1 VARPWEA
8 GGVTTTVVS
17 GGTVVTAAERFVA
30 DLYIRDGV
38 IIGLGHDL
46 DITVD
51 TVIDATGCL
60 LLPGGVDP
68 HVHLD
73 FPSLSTTTA
82 DTSHSGTAAAAQ
94 GGTTTIINFA
104 MQQFGEALPAAL
116 ERSINQAEGQA
127 VIDYGFHVV
136 ARDLGGDRV
145 RGIDELAESGA
156 SSIKLFMAYP
166 GELMVDDATLLIA
179 MERMAAAGGLT
190 MVHAENGSAID
201 VLVQRALRA
210 GRTSAQWHG
219 KTRPTILEA
228 EAVHRAAV
236 LAELVEAP
244 TYFVHI
250 SCEEA
255 LAEVAAAKAKGLPI
269 HAETCPHYLT
279 LDDSVYDGDAFDV
292 AKYVMTPPLREAHH
306 QGRLWHGIRRGDV
319 DVVSTDHCPFCM
331 LGQKDAGRDNFL
343 KIPNGVGGVEYR
355 LLLLFDRGVQA
366 GRISLEQLVAITATN
381 PAKLFGL
388 YPRKGSLMVGA
399 DADLVILDPD
409 GETRL
414 SVSSSPS
421 KVDYSIYE
429 GWTVAGAIRRVLS
442 RGTVVAADGV
452 VEDLRGHGRFVAR
465 GPTLGKQQW
474 S

>member
-1 VARPWEA
+1 MS
-8 GGVTTTVVS
+8 TTVIT
-17 GGTVVTAAERFVA
+17 GGTVVTAAERFAA

-38 IIGLGHDL
+38 IVGLGHDL
-46 DITVD
+46 DIAVD
-51 TVIDATGCL
+51 TAIDAAGCL

-73 FPSLSTTTA
+73 FPSLTTTTA
-82 DTSHSGTAAAAQ
+82 DTSHSGTAAAAR
-94 GGTTTIINFA
+94 GGTTTIVNFA
-104 MQQFGEALPAAL
+104 MQEFGEPLPAAL
-116 ERSINQAEGQA
+116 ERSVRQAEGQA
-127 VIDYGFHVV
+127 VVDYGFHVV
-136 ARDLGGDRV
+136 VRDLGEDRV
-145 RGIDELAESGA
+145 RGIDELVDSGV

-166 GELMVDDATLLIA
+166 GELMVDDATLLVA

-201 VLVQRALRA
+201 VLTSRALRA
-210 GRTSAQWHG
+210 GRTSPQWHG

-228 EAVHRAAV
+228 EAVHRATV

-255 LAEVAAAKAKGLPI
+255 LAEVAVAKARGLPI

-279 LDDSVYDGDAFDV
+279 LDDSVYAGDAFEV
-292 AKYVMTPPLREAHH
+292 AKYVMTPPLRAPHH
-306 QGRLWHGIRRGDV
+306 QDRLWHGIRRGDV

-331 LGQKDAGRDNFL
+331 VGQKDAGVEDFL

-355 LLLLFDRGVQA
+355 LLLLFDRGVA
-366 GRISLEQLVAITATN
+366 GGRISLEQLVAITATN

-388 YPRKGSLMVGA
+388 YPAKGSLMVGA
-399 DADLVILDPD
+399 DADVVIFDPN

-414 SVSSSPS
+414 SVDSSPS
-421 KVDYSIYE
+421 LVDYSIYE
-429 GWTVAGAIRRVLS
+429 GWRVAGAIRRVLS
-442 RGTVVAADGV
+442 RGTVVVDDGV
-452 VEDLRGHGRFVAR
+452 VADRRGHGRFVAR
-465 GPTLGKQQW
+465 GPTTA
-474 S
+474 

>member
-1 VARPWEA
+1 MS
-8 GGVTTTVVS
+8 TTVIT
-17 GGTVVTAAERFVA
+17 GGTVVTAAERFAA
-30 DLYIRDGV
+30 DLYVRDGV
-38 IIGLGHDL
+38 IVGLGHGL
-46 DITVD
+46 DIAVD
-51 TVIDATGCL
+51 TVIDAAGCL

-73 FPSLSTTTA
+73 FPSLTTTTA
-82 DTSHSGTAAAAQ
+82 DTSHSGTAAAAR
-94 GGTTTIINFA
+94 GGTTTIVNFA
-104 MQQFGEALPAAL
+104 MQEFGEPLPAAL
-116 ERSINQAEGQA
+116 ERSVRQAEGQA
-127 VIDYGFHVV
+127 VVDYGFHVV
-136 ARDLGGDRV
+136 VRDLGADRI
-145 RGIDELAESGA
+145 RGIGELVDSGV

-166 GELMVDDATLLIA
+166 GELMVDDATLLVA

-201 VLVQRALRA
+201 VLTSRALRG
-210 GRTSAQWHG
+210 GRTSPQWHG

-228 EAVHRAAV
+228 EAVHRATV

-255 LAEVAAAKAKGLPI
+255 LAEVASAKARGLPI

-279 LDDSVYDGDAFDV
+279 LDDSVYDGDSFDV
-292 AKYVMTPPLREAHH
+292 AKYVMTPPLRAPHH
-306 QGRLWHGIRRGDV
+306 QDRLWHGIRRGDV

-331 LGQKDAGRDNFL
+331 VGQKDAGAEDFL

-355 LLLLFDRGVQA
+355 LLLLFDRGVAA

-388 YPRKGSLMVGA
+388 YPAKGSLMVGA
-399 DADLVILDPD
+399 DADVVIFDPN

-414 SVSSSPS
+414 SVDSSPS
-421 KVDYSIYE
+421 LVDYSIYE
-429 GWTVAGAIRRVLS
+429 GWRVAGAIRRVLS
-442 RGTVVAADGV
+442 RGTVVVDDGV
-452 VEDLRGHGRFVAR
+452 VQDRRGHGRFVAR
-465 GPTLGKQQW
+465 GPTTA
-474 S
+474 

>member
-1 VARPWEA
+1 MN
-8 GGVTTTVVS
+8 TTVIT
-17 GGTVVTAAERFVA
+17 GGTVVTAAERFAA

-38 IIGLGHDL
+38 IVGLGHDL
-46 DITVD
+46 GIAVD
-51 TVIDATGCL
+51 TVIDAAGCL

-73 FPSLSTTTA
+73 FPSLTTTTA
-82 DTSHSGTAAAAQ
+82 DTSHSGTAAAAR
-94 GGTTTIINFA
+94 GGTTTIVNFA
-104 MQQFGEALPAAL
+104 MQEFGEPLPAAL
-116 ERSINQAEGQA
+116 ERSVRQAEGQA
-127 VIDYGFHVV
+127 VVDYGFHVV
-136 ARDLGGDRV
+136 VRDLGEDRV
-145 RGIDELAESGA
+145 RGIDELVDSGV

-166 GELMVDDATLLIA
+166 GELMVDDATLLVA

-201 VLVQRALRA
+201 VLTSRALRA
-210 GRTSAQWHG
+210 GRTSPQWHG

-228 EAVHRAAV
+228 EAVHRATV

-255 LAEVAAAKAKGLPI
+255 LAEVASAKARGLPI

-279 LDDSVYDGDAFDV
+279 LDDSVYDGDAFEV
-292 AKYVMTPPLREAHH
+292 AKYVMTPPLRAPHH
-306 QGRLWHGIRRGDV
+306 QDRLWRGIRRGDV

-331 LGQKDAGRDNFL
+331 VGQKDAGVEDFL

-355 LLLLFDRGVQA
+355 LLLLFDRGVAA

-388 YPRKGSLMVGA
+388 YPAKGSLMVGA
-399 DADLVILDPD
+399 DADVVIFDPN

-414 SVSSSPS
+414 SVDSSPS
-421 KVDYSIYE
+421 LVDYSIYE
-429 GWTVAGAIRRVLS
+429 GWSVTGAIRRVLS
-442 RGTVVAADGV
+442 RGTVVVDDGV
-452 VEDLRGHGRFVAR
+452 VADRKGHGRFVAR
-465 GPTLGKQQW
+465 GPTTA
-474 S
+474 

>member
-1 VARPWEA
+1 M
-8 GGVTTTVVS
+8 TTTVIK
-17 GGTVVTAAERFVA
+17 GGTVVTAAERFAA

-38 IIGLGHDL
+38 IVGLGHDL
-46 DITVD
+46 DIAVD
-51 TVIDATGCL
+51 TVIDAAGCL

-116 ERSINQAEGQA
+116 DRSVRQAEGQA

-136 ARDLGGDRV
+136 VRDLGDDRI
-145 RGIDELAESGA
+145 RGIDELVASGA

-179 MERMAAAGGLT
+179 MERMAGAGGLT

-201 VLVQRALRA
+201 VLTKRALRA
-210 GRTSAQWHG
+210 GHTSPQWHG

-228 EAVHRAAV
+228 EAVHRATV

-279 LDDSVYDGDAFDV
+279 LDNSVYDGDSFDV
-292 AKYVMTPPLREAHH
+292 AKYVMTPPLREPHH
-306 QGRLWHGIRRGDV
+306 QDRLWHGIRRGDV
-319 DVVSTDHCPFCM
+319 DVISTDHCPFCM
-331 LGQKDAGRDNFL
+331 VGQKDAGADDFL

-355 LLLLFDRGVQA
+355 LLLLFDRGVAA
-366 GRISLEQLVAITATN
+366 GRISLEQLVAITATT
-381 PAKLFGL
+381 PARLFGL
-388 YPRKGSLMVGA
+388 YPRKGSLMIGA
-399 DADLVILDPD
+399 DADVVILDPK
-409 GETRL
+409 GSTRL
-414 SVSSSPS
+414 SISSSPS
-421 KVDYSIYE
+421 KVDYTIYE
-429 GWTVAGAIRRVLS
+429 GWTVAGAIRHVLS
-442 RGTVVAADGV
+442 RGTTVVVDGV
-452 VEDLRGHGRFVAR
+452 VQDRRGHGRFIER
-465 GPTLGKQQW
+465 GQTG
-474 S
+474 

>member
-1 VARPWEA
+1 MS
-8 GGVTTTVVS
+8 TTVIT
-17 GGTVVTAAERFVA
+17 GGTVVTAAERFAA

-38 IIGLGHDL
+38 IVGLGHGL
-46 DITVD
+46 DIAAD
-51 TVIDATGCL
+51 TVIDAAGCL

-73 FPSLSTTTA
+73 FPSLTTTTA
-82 DTSHSGTAAAAQ
+82 DTSHSGTAAAAR
-94 GGTTTIINFA
+94 GGTTTIVNFA
-104 MQQFGEALPAAL
+104 MQEFGEPLPAAL
-116 ERSINQAEGQA
+116 ERSVRQAEGQA
-127 VIDYGFHVV
+127 VVDYGFHVV
-136 ARDLGGDRV
+136 VRDLGADRV
-145 RGIDELAESGA
+145 RGIDELVDSGV

-166 GELMVDDATLLIA
+166 GELMVDDATLLVA

-201 VLVQRALRA
+201 VLTSRALRA
-210 GRTSAQWHG
+210 GRTSPQWHG

-228 EAVHRAAV
+228 EAVHRATV

-255 LAEVAAAKAKGLPI
+255 LAEVAAAKARGLPI

-279 LDDSVYDGDAFDV
+279 LDDSVYDGDSFEV
-292 AKYVMTPPLREAHH
+292 AKYVMTPPLRASHH
-306 QGRLWHGIRRGDV
+306 QDRLWHGIRRGDV

-331 LGQKDAGRDNFL
+331 VGQKDAGVEDFL

-355 LLLLFDRGVQA
+355 LLLLFDRGVAA

-388 YPRKGSLMVGA
+388 YPAKGSLMVGA
-399 DADLVILDPD
+399 DADVVIFDPN

-414 SVSSSPS
+414 SVDSSPS
-421 KVDYSIYE
+421 LVDYSIYE
-429 GWTVAGAIRRVLS
+429 GWSVAGAIRRVLS
-442 RGTVVAADGV
+442 RGTVVVDDGV
-452 VEDLRGHGRFVAR
+452 VQDRKGHGRFVAR
-465 GPTLGKQQW
+465 GATTA
-474 S
+474 

>member
-1 VARPWEA
+1 M
-8 GGVTTTVVS
+8 TTTVIT
-17 GGTVVTAAERFVA
+17 GGTIVTAAERFAA

-38 IIGLGHDL
+38 IVGLGEGL
-46 DITVD
+46 DIAAD

-73 FPSLSTTTA
+73 FPSLTTTTA
-82 DTSHSGTAAAAQ
+82 DTSYSGTAAAAQ
-94 GGTTTIINFA
+94 GGTTTIVNFA

-116 ERSINQAEGQA
+116 ERSVRQADGCA

-136 ARDLGGDRV
+136 VRDLGGDRV
-145 RGIDELAESGA
+145 RGIDELVDSGV

-201 VLVQRALRA
+201 VLTRRALQQ
-210 GRTSAQWHG
+210 GRTSPQWHG

-269 HAETCPHYLT
+269 YAETCPHYLT
-279 LDDSVYDGDAFDV
+279 LDDSVYDGDAFEV
-292 AKYVMTPPLREAHH
+292 AKYVMTPPLREPHH
-306 QGRLWHGIRRGDV
+306 RDRLWHGIRRGDV
-319 DVVSTDHCPFCM
+319 DVVSTDHCPFC
-331 LGQKDAGRDNFL
+331 LVGQKDAGVDDFL

-355 LLLLFDRGVQA
+355 LLLLFDRGVAA
-366 GRISLEQLVAITATN
+366 GRMSLEQLVAITATN

-399 DADLVILDPD
+399 DADVVILDPH

-414 SVSSSPS
+414 SVASSPS
-421 KVDYSIYE
+421 LVDYSIYE
-429 GWTVAGAIRRVLS
+429 GWRVAGAIRWVLS
-442 RGTVVAADGV
+442 RGTAVVVDGAV
-452 VEDLRGHGRFVAR
+452 QDCRGHGRFVER
-465 GPTLGKQQW
+465 GQITA
-474 S
+474 

>member
-1 VARPWEA
+1 MS
-8 GGVTTTVVS
+8 TTVIT
-17 GGTVVTAAERFVA
+17 GGTVVTAAERFAA

-38 IIGLGHDL
+38 IVGLGHGL
-46 DITVD
+46 DIAVD
-51 TVIDATGCL
+51 TVIDAAGCL

-73 FPSLSTTTA
+73 FPSLTTTTA
-82 DTSHSGTAAAAQ
+82 DTSHSGTAAAAR
-94 GGTTTIINFA
+94 GGTTTIVNFA
-104 MQQFGEALPAAL
+104 MQEFGEPLPAAL
-116 ERSINQAEGQA
+116 ERSIRQAEGQA
-127 VIDYGFHVV
+127 VVDYGFHVV
-136 ARDLGGDRV
+136 VRDLGADRI
-145 RGIDELAESGA
+145 RGIDELVDSGV

-166 GELMVDDATLLIA
+166 GELMVDDATLLVA

-201 VLVQRALRA
+201 VLTSRALRA
-210 GRTSAQWHG
+210 GRTSPQWHG

-228 EAVHRAAV
+228 EAVHRATV
-236 LAELVEAP
+236 LAELVQAP

-255 LAEVAAAKAKGLPI
+255 LAEVAAAKARGLPI

-279 LDDSVYDGDAFDV
+279 LDDSVYDGDSFEV
-292 AKYVMTPPLREAHH
+292 AKYVMTPPLRAPHH
-306 QGRLWHGIRRGDV
+306 QDRLWHGIRRGDV

-331 LGQKDAGRDNFL
+331 VGQKDAGVEDFL

-355 LLLLFDRGVQA
+355 LLLLFDRGVAA

-388 YPRKGSLMVGA
+388 YPAKGSLMVGA
-399 DADLVILDPD
+399 DADVVIFDPN

-414 SVSSSPS
+414 SVDSSPS
-421 KVDYSIYE
+421 LVDYSIYE
-429 GWTVAGAIRRVLS
+429 GWRVAGAIRRVLS
-442 RGTVVAADGV
+442 RGTVVVDDGV
-452 VEDLRGHGRFVAR
+452 VQDRMGHGRFVAR
-465 GPTLGKQQW
+465 GPTTA
-474 S
+474 